1 MDLLDPGIEP
11 GSPALQA
18 DSLPAELPRK
28 LPRAETLGPKEG
40 SLAFGIAVLVM
51 GTMGGGGRQSLVS
64 CNPNFIA
71 SSLSASYVAKSI
83 PITEEKG
90 VIGKARRVHFCSL
103 TGHMLWRIIKQKMA
117 FSLFTSKYKC
127 LKAT

>member
-18 DSLPAELPRK
+18 DSLPAELPGK
-28 LPRAETLGPKEG
+28 LPSAESLGPKEG
-40 SLAFGIAVLVM
+40 SLALGIAVLVM
-51 GTMGGGGRQSLVS
+51 GRMEGGQSVVS

-71 SSLSASYVAKSI
+71 SSLSASYIAKAI

-90 VIGKARRVHFCSL
+90 VIGKATRVHFCSL
-103 TGHMLWRIIKQKMA
+103 TGHMLWRIIKQKVA